1 MLSFLKVYNS
11 CLTSHSVISSDFLG
25 ICSYYF
31 DHYIISSFFL
41 SNCSSYYY
49 PWIFLLS
56 NILSS
61 FYYSSTQSFSLLC
74 IGSFSVVYYLYSFF
88 LISSFTLTF
97 NLFAFSL
104 YSWQSCFPFYL
115 FDINRFLIIPLWTS
129 FKIIVFSFDVIHSL
143 GFYCFGIKIDAIPWR
158 INLAS
163 TLRSL
168 FKGEHRGFCFELCG
182 QGHSSMLIVGL
193 ILFMNKINFNQWIEN
208 YLIIVVLLLWI
219 ELNGFYSFGY

>member
-1 MLSFLKVYNS
+1 VNW
-11 CLTSHSVISSDFLG
+11 ISG
-25 ICSYYF
+25 PV
-31 DHYIISSFFL
+31 
-41 SNCSSYYY
+41 N
-49 PWIFLLS
+49 
-56 NILSS
+56 
-61 FYYSSTQSFSLLC
+61 
-74 IGSFSVVYYLYSFF
+74 
-88 LISSFTLTF
+88 
-97 NLFAFSL
+97 NLFAFSLFLTNHSSTIQELFSL

-143 GFYCFGIKIDAIPWR
+143 GFYCFGIKIDAIPGR

-193 ILFMNKINFNQWIEN
+193 ILTLSFVSLIKKNINYSMI
-208 YLIIVVLLLWI
+208 LLNDL
-219 ELNGFYSFGY
+219 FTTTYSFLYSETDLSLIQPVID

>member
-1 MLSFLKVYNS
+1 LSLNTCGPIGFS
-11 CLTSHSVISSDFLG
+11 LTGNEISSFFG
-25 ICSYYF
+25 NYYF

-49 PWIFLLS
+49 LSIFSDLV
-56 NILSS
+56 IV
-61 FYYSSTQSFSLLC
+61 YSFSY
-74 IGSFSVVYYLYSFF
+74 SFSYSLTSLFNSSIF
-88 LISSFTLTF
+88 NSSIFNSNCYFWSSLLISRSFMQ
-97 NLFAFSL
+97 S
-104 YSWQSCFPFYL
+104 SSCFPFYL

-143 GFYCFGIKIDAIPWR
+143 GFYCFGIKIDAIPGR

-193 ILFMNKINFNQWIEN
+193 IL
-208 YLIIVVLLLWI
+208 
-219 ELNGFYSFGY
+219 